1 MTNLRYKNALP
12 LNFCRDHPIHLLCL
26 SPMHNGPN
34 RSENMNA
41 NPWPLEKRR
50 HPRIFLGVPVRVHF
64 AGEPKSLTLEL
75 ADVSMGGSRFHTGG
89 RRPRLRQWVSFG
101 FVTADRLVCAARGRV
116 VRVDASGFALKMECA
131 NSDFRSFV
139 EDISGPFRCAA

>member
-1 MTNLRYKNALP
+1 MTYLGYKNALP
-12 LNFCRDHPIHLLCL
+12 LNFCRDP
-26 SPMHNGPN
+26 PMHPVCPSLMQNRPN
-34 RSENMNA
+34 RSETMNA

-75 ADVSMGGSRFHTGG
+75 ADVSMGGGRFHTEG

-116 VRVDASGFALKMECA
+116 VRVDASGFALRLECA
-131 NSDFRSFV
+131 NSAYSSFV
-139 EDISGPFRCAA
+139 ADISGPFMCAA